1 MTHHFFKPS
10 TIMKTEIYN
19 LIILDESGSMDCVSK
34 QTISGCNETIN
45 TIKQAQKKFADTQ
58 DHYVSIFL
66 FQENDE
72 RPSHY
77 IVKNIPADAAK
88 HISSKDYQPWGGT
101 PLYDAVGS
109 TLVDLKM
116 TTGAS
121 RLAIGSVTIITD
133 GWENASRHY
142 TLEKVA
148 RMIAELKELGWNFNF
163 IGANIDVQA
172 TAQSLNIDDSLEF
185 AQDEQGTKQMFQQE
199 NACRMAYYE
208 RNNSVMESAAPT
220 ACDSAEGE
228 REIRKRMRDA
238 ASGYFKKKK

>member
-1 MTHHFFKPS
+1 
-10 TIMKTEIYN
+10 MKTEIYN
-19 LIILDESGSMDCVSK
+19 LIILDESGSMDCVRQ

-58 DHYVSIFL
+58 DHFVSIYL

-88 HISSKDYQPWGGT
+88 HISKKDYEPWGGT

-142 TLEKVA
+142 TLPKVA
-148 RMIAELKELGWNFNF
+148 KMIAELKEMGWSFNF

-172 TAQSLNIDDSLEF
+172 TAQSLNIDNSLEF
-185 AQDEQGTKQMFQQE
+185 DQSQEGTTQMFEAERQ
-199 NACRMAYYE
+199 ARMAYYQ
-208 RNNSVMESAAPT
+208 RNSDVMADAAPC
-220 ACDSAEGE
+220 ACEADEKKL
-228 REIRKRMRDA
+228 RQRLRDA
-238 ASGYFKKKK
+238 ADGYFEKK

>member
-1 MTHHFFKPS
+1 
-10 TIMKTEIYN
+10 MKTEIYN
-19 LIILDESGSMDCVSK
+19 LIILDESGSMDCVRK

-88 HISSKDYQPWGGT
+88 HISTKDYEPWGGT

-142 TLEKVA
+142 TLPKVA
-148 RMIAELKELGWNFNF
+148 SMIAQLKEMGWSFNF

-172 TAQSLNIDDSLEF
+172 TAQSLNIDESMEF
-185 AQDEQGTKQMFQQE
+185 AQDEEGTKQMFQEE
-199 NACRMAYYE
+199 NKSRMAYYQ
-208 RNNSVMESAAPT
+208 RTSDVMECAAPT
-220 ACDSAEGE
+220 AMDSEESE
-228 REIRKRMRDA
+228 RELRKRLRKAGAD
-238 ASGYFKKKK
+238 YFQKKK

>member
-1 MTHHFFKPS
+1 
-10 TIMKTEIYN
+10 MKTEIYN
-19 LIILDESGSMDCVSK
+19 LIILDESGSMDCVRQ

-88 HISSKDYQPWGGT
+88 HITKKDYEPWGGT

-142 TLEKVA
+142 TLPKVA
-148 RMIAELKELGWNFNF
+148 KMIAELKEMGWSFNF

-172 TAQSLNIDDSLEF
+172 TAQSLNIDNHMEF
-185 AQDEQGTKQMFQQE
+185 KQDEEGTKVMFQEQ
-199 NACRMAYYE
+199 NACRMAYYARAE
-208 RNNSVMESAAPT
+208 EAMSAP
-220 ACDSAEGE
+220 CSAGDGTEE
-228 REIRKRMRDA
+228 EIRQRLRDA
-238 ASGYFKKKK
+238 DAGYFRKKK